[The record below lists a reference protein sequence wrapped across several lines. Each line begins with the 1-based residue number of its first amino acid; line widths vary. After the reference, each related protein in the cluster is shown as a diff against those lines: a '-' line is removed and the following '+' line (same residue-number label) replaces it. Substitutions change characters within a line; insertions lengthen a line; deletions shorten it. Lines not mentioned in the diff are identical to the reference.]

1 MSEEQ
6 IEEFNQD
13 SLNMVFCGTGSCK
26 CPAINIHKDLDNVI
40 IGGKDEGFTVFTKEQ
55 FKLFVKEIQFF
66 FNLLLLHCQ
75 TFCQIVVS
83 LRLTFSCPFSF
94 TCTCMRF

>member
-1 MSEEQ
+1 MKRKNKHYYDYTRNMSEEQ

-55 FKLFVKEIQFF
+55 FKLFVKEIKEG
-66 FNLLLLHCQ
+66 
-75 TFCQIVVS
+75 TFDPYIS
-83 LRLTFSCPFSF
+83 TS
-94 TCTCMRF
+94 